1 MANDASIFGV
11 MLVKGYFFV
20 FIALIDEWVTMQGN
34 YVELKKHQGI
44 AYVCLNRPD
53 KYNALS
59 FDAFLEIDS
68 TIKQLKR
75 DRDLQAVI
83 LFGAGNN
90 FCSGLD
96 VKSVMKSP
104 MQALRILFKGLPGN
118 ANLAQRISL
127 GWRQLPVPVIAAIEG
142 CCFGGGMQIALGADF
157 RLVSN
162 TAQFS
167 IMEAK
172 WGLLPDM
179 AGLVTL
185 REIMP
190 KDQALLLS
198 MTAAVLSAEDALKKG
213 LVTQIVSN
221 PMQSAKELAL
231 QLMQT
236 SPDANAAI
244 KFSINRSW
252 TASVRRLLRRETF
265 SQIKLLMGKNRVIAA
280 LRQGK
285 KPDMPYEKRQ
295 ARW

>member
-1 MANDASIFGV
+1 
-11 MLVKGYFFV
+11 
-20 FIALIDEWVTMQGN
+20 MQGN
-34 YVELKKHQGI
+34 YVEIKKQQGI

-53 KYNALS
+53 KYNALN
-59 FDAFLEIDS
+59 FEAFLAIDRA
-68 TIKQLKR
+68 IKQLKK
-75 DRDLQAVI
+75 DRDLRAVI
-83 LFGAGNN
+83 LFGAGKH

-104 MQALRILFKGLPGN
+104 MQALRILLKGLPGN
-118 ANLAQRISL
+118 ANLAQRLSL

-162 TAQFS
+162 SAQFS

-190 KDQALLLS
+190 KDQALLMT
-198 MTAAVLSAEDALKKG
+198 MTAQVLTAEEALEKG
-213 LVTQIVSN
+213 LVTKIVSN
-221 PMQSAKELAL
+221 PMQTAEQLAQ

-252 TASVRRLLRRETF
+252 TASVRRLLSRETV

-285 KPDMPYEKRQ
+285 KPDLPYEKRQ
-295 ARW
+295 SRW